1 MQYIKKGCIIIFNSL
16 IGQGEIKGILE
27 NSIKG
32 NKVSHA
38 YVFTGPRG
46 IGKKSF
52 AKIFSGML
60 LCENQSGGIRC
71 GQCFACKTFD
81 NNTNPDFHIID
92 AGEGSIGVDEI
103 RKIQSEVI
111 IKPYYSSRKVYLIIE
126 ADKMTVQAQNCLLK
140 TLEEPP
146 SYAVIIL
153 TASNYEA
160 LMETIRSR
168 VSRIPFKKYN
178 NEELRAILDLWLDKP
193 VYNMDFVLSF
203 SDGIAGNALDI
214 AGSEDFIR
222 IREESINVILKLVS
236 KKTEDIFNA
245 SKFFEENKSDIDI
258 ILDIML
264 TFYRDLLIYKKT
276 ENEKMLINSDKKGI
290 ILNNIAKFTA
300 GKLGDNIE
308 LIENTKRILQ
318 QNANFQLSMEVMLM
332 KLQEE

>member
-1 MQYIKKGCIIIFNSL
+1 MAIFNSL
-16 IGQGEIKGILE
+16 IGQEEIKEILR
-27 NSIKG
+27 NSIKT

-52 AKIFSGML
+52 AKIFSGLL
-60 LCENQSGGIRC
+60 LCEKQSGDERC
-71 GQCFACKTFD
+71 GQCFTCKTFD

-103 RKIQSEVI
+103 RRIQGDVI
-111 IKPYYSSRKVYLIIE
+111 IKPLYSDRKLYLIFE

-168 VSRIPFKKYN
+168 VSRLSFKKYS
-178 NEELRAILDLWLDKP
+178 NEELKAILDMSLEKSLD
-193 VYNMDFVLSF
+193 NIDFVLSF
-203 SDGIAGNALDI
+203 SDGIPGNALDI
-214 AGSEDFIR
+214 AGSEEFVR
-222 IREESINVILKLVS
+222 IREEAINVILKLCN
-236 KKTEDIFNA
+236 KKTDDIFNA
-245 SKFFEENKSDIDI
+245 AKFLEENKSDIDA

-264 TFYRDLLIYKKT
+264 TFYRDLLVYKKT
-276 ENEKMLINSDKKGI
+276 GNEKMLINSDKKGI
-290 ILNNIAKFTA
+290 ILNNIAKFTV
-300 GKLGDNIE
+300 GKLGDNME
-308 LIENTKRILQ
+308 LLENTKRILQ